1 MRPPF
6 FSCPVRGMCYYE
18 RMTTPIILP
27 VLDDPAREYACSH
40 VEQLQG
46 YINDYADGMVNDG
59 MEIGDAVS
67 NAHSLFCDFMLDNGF
82 EPDNDQADGVASLI
96 EACMLEV
103 RRACAGRKR
112 PKTFLHMEG
121 YFKGAD
127 LYLMCDHIR
136 QLSRIFTGML
146 ALYRQDEADESHVIE
161 YTAARFLELLEGEG
175 CNVTPQ
181 LRQSVTEYAMLAT
194 LTVMAV
200 ELALSPRS

>member
-1 MRPPF
+1 
-6 FSCPVRGMCYYE
+6 
-18 RMTTPIILP
+18 MTTPTILP
-27 VLDDPAREYACSH
+27 VLDDCAREYACSH
-40 VEQLQG
+40 IEPLQD
-46 YINDYADGMVNDG
+46 YINDYADEMVNDG
-59 MEIGDAVS
+59 LDIGDAVS
-67 NAHSLFCDFMLDNGF
+67 NAHGRFCDFMLENGF

-112 PKTFLHMEG
+112 PKTFLHTEA

-136 QLSRIFTGML
+136 QFSRIFTEML
-146 ALYRQDEADESHVIE
+146 TLYRQDEADESHVIE
-161 YTAARFLELLEGEG
+161 YTAARFLEHLEGAG

-181 LRQSVTEYAMLAT
+181 LRRSVTEYAMLAT

-200 ELALSPRS
+200 ELALLPPS